1 MYSIPSKL
9 LTNRRTYFVSAGSI
23 VVGPPG
29 HKTGSSLRDQTRMVS
44 SPGEGGVPDGELPP
58 HRGQADH
65 QGPGDTR
72 AGRGVSVLGEKR
84 GGSGSHKTHS

>member
-1 MYSIPSKL
+1 
-9 LTNRRTYFVSAGSI
+9 
-23 VVGPPG
+23 
-29 HKTGSSLRDQTRMVS
+29 MVS

-72 AGRGVSVLGEKR
+72 AGRAEYRSWGRREEGQGHTKHIHEQQGIEKLQIGSLDKGFLALAVAVS
-84 GGSGSHKTHS
+84 

>member
-1 MYSIPSKL
+1 M
-9 LTNRRTYFVSAGSI
+9 
-23 VVGPPG
+23 VG
-29 HKTGSSLRDQTRMVS
+29 

-84 GGSGSHKTHS
+84 EEGHQGHTKQNHKQQGIEKLQIGSLDKGFLALAVAFS

>member
-1 MYSIPSKL
+1 
-9 LTNRRTYFVSAGSI
+9 
-23 VVGPPG
+23 
-29 HKTGSSLRDQTRMVS
+29 MVS

-84 GGSGSHKTHS
+84 EEGQGHTKHIHEQQGIEKLQIGSLDKGFLALAVAVS